1 MKNMVDWSVIDKYEI
16 TTSFGYA
23 IPNDEKSGITIGS
36 GFDLGQHSVQ
46 QIDALPI
53 SENLKVKLIP
63 FAGLK
68 GAAARN
74 TLYKVPKD
82 GAFDP
87 RQPLSSQIQ
96 SPARAI
102 VSNKQSSAHILKSST
117 SGLDLDPAEIVQLN
131 DAVRSNKLNK
141 IIQKYDLVASRDG
154 GIPFSTIPASC
165 QTAITSFCWQYGEN
179 INTKDVGDR
188 RRKYWDLIVK
198 GDWTNTVEHIF
209 SAFMGVSEKNFARRR
224 MEEIYLFYWGFGTQ
238 QSGPLLKM
246 HLDKSFDTSRI
257 A

>member
-1 MKNMVDWSVIDKYEI
+1 MNNMVDWSVIDKYEI

-23 IPNDEKSGITIGS
+23 IPKNEESGITIGS
-36 GFDLGQHSVQ
+36 GIDLGKHSVQ
-46 QIDALPI
+46 QIDNWPI
-53 SENLKVKLIP
+53 SEDLKAKLRP

-74 TLYKVPKD
+74 TLHKLPKD

-96 SPARAI
+96 STSTMI
-102 VSNKQSSAHILKSST
+102 SNKYSSAYILKSKT
-117 SGLDLDPAEIVQLN
+117 SDFDLDPAEVVQLN
-131 DAVRSNKLNK
+131 DVVRSVKLNT
-141 IIQKYDLVASRDG
+141 IIQKYDLVASRAG

-165 QTAITSFCWQYGEN
+165 QTAITSFFWQYGEY
-179 INTKDVGDR
+179 IYTKDVGDR
-188 RRKYWDLIVK
+188 RRKYWDLVVK